1 MDKNYIFSTLF
12 ATMSCTT
19 VALGTNV
26 YNPQFE
32 SFCPIQMADIP
43 YITAIDTLMQCFK
56 NLAKDLDDAHLLKKG
71 CREKAQQLIEDKLS
85 SWFTGICDYLQ
96 RVFSTLILT

>member
-26 YNPQFE
+26 YNPQYE

-43 YITAIDTLMQCFK
+43 SETQNYVLNNGSLSYIYVPQAEEQIDFNILVSFGK
-56 NLAKDLDDAHLLKKG
+56 KLLDSEARID
-71 CREKAQQLIEDKLS
+71 EDIQKVINDNFWDML
-85 SWFTGICDYLQ
+85 
-96 RVFSTLILT
+96 

>member
-26 YNPQFE
+26 FNLDNE
-32 SFCPIQMADIP
+32 SICPTQTADIP
-43 YITAIDTLMQCFK
+43 SETQNYILKNGSPSYIYLPQVEEQMDFNILVSFGKKLLDSEAHIDE
-56 NLAKDLDDAHLLKKG
+56 DI
-71 CREKAQQLIEDKLS
+71 QQVINDHFWDML
-85 SWFTGICDYLQ
+85 
-96 RVFSTLILT
+96 

>member
-26 YNPQFE
+26 FNPE
-32 SFCPIQMADIP
+32 YKSICPIQMADIP
-43 YITAIDTLMQCFK
+43 SGTQNYVLNNGSPSYTYIPQVKEQMDFNILVSFGKKLLDGEARIDE
-56 NLAKDLDDAHLLKKG
+56 DI
-71 CREKAQQLIEDKLS
+71 QQVINDNFWDML
-85 SWFTGICDYLQ
+85 
-96 RVFSTLILT
+96 